1 MTDLPYPN
9 PASLRALAQ
18 HSAAIDTDCPCQRA
32 DTSAWGSMS
41 LSFPESGL
49 RDIANLREN
58 PFDEPG
64 FTEYHPHGTRYESP
78 LAPIAVKYFPYNR
91 CTVAACNNCGRYY
104 LRYTE
109 AGGYFVEQRIRALN
123 RPELIVEC

>member
-1 MTDLPYPN
+1 
-9 PASLRALAQ
+9 
-18 HSAAIDTDCPCQRA
+18 
-32 DTSAWGSMS
+32 MS

-78 LAPIAVKYFPYNR
+78 LAPIVIERTSP
-91 CTVAACNNCGRYY
+91 TTAAPLPRATTAAATICAH
-104 LRYTE
+104 TE

-123 RPELIVEC
+123 RPDLIIEG